1 MLFDTHSH
9 LYFEPLSDDPDGVI
23 ARMLRNG
30 VDRAVQIGCDIPS
43 SLKAVELTRE
53 NPESL
58 RATVG
63 IHPSE
68 CTSLRIEET
77 MEKLESILI
86 QNRDIIVGIGE
97 AGLDYH
103 WISEPPGDSILTEEE
118 LRDFHI
124 TQQKSI
130 ADIQKIWFRAQA
142 ELAEKYHLPL
152 IIHTRDAREDTLA
165 CIRDFPVNFA
175 IMHCY
180 SEDPDF
186 AHALLTHSP
195 EIYFSFSGILTYK
208 KSDLIRE
215 TAKMLP
221 LDRILIETDAPF
233 LAPQPVRGSVN
244 ESTYVRYVFE
254 QLCTLRTESPEE
266 IEQTLWENSCR
277 VYGWR

>member
-1 MLFDTHSH
+1 M
-9 LYFEPLSDDPDGVI
+9 
-23 ARMLRNG
+23 
-30 VDRAVQIGCDIPS
+30 
-43 SLKAVELTRE
+43 
-53 NPESL
+53 
-58 RATVG
+58 
-63 IHPSE
+63 
-68 CTSLRIEET
+68 EE
-77 MEKLESILI
+77 LESILI
-86 QNRDIIVGIGE
+86 QNRDSIVGIGE

-152 IIHTRDAREDTLA
+152 IIHTRDARKDTLA
-165 CIRDFPVNFA
+165 CISDFPVNFA

-186 AHALLTHSP
+186 AYALLAHSP

-208 KSDLIRE
+208 KSDPIRE
-215 TAKMLP
+215 TARILP

-254 QLCTLRTESPEE
+254 QLCAIRTESPEE